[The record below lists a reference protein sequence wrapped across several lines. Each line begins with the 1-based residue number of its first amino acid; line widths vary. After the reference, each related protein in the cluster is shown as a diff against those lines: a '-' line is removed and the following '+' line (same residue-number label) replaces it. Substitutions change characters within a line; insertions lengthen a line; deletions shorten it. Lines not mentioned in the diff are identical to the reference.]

1 LNLNPMRF
9 SFFTKTESDSI
20 NQKIFRAA
28 VIIGLLTLVTR
39 AGAIVKELAV
49 ARTFGRSDAMDA
61 FLIAFL
67 LPSFFVTLIMG
78 AAGSALVPV
87 FVATRQNK
95 GQEAAE
101 TLLSSLIVITVAAL
115 SVLALL
121 MCSFAPYYLPYMA
134 HAFSPEKLR
143 LTRELLYL
151 LAPWLIFNGV
161 GQLATSV
168 LNAGEKFALPAL
180 VPLATPLIIIAC
192 VTLGAEKMGA
202 FALVAGS
209 LTGSVLEATLLVKLL
224 RDHGIRPRLRW
235 GGLDSS
241 LRMVLVQYAPLLAGA
256 FLMASVAVV
265 DQSMAAMLPAG
276 SVSALG
282 YANRIVSG
290 IAALGAN
297 AISAATLPYFSR
309 MAAASDWAGCRHTL
323 KRYVALIA
331 AITIPFTLL
340 LIAFSRP
347 IARLLYQR
355 GAFTAADT
363 ELVSHIQSFFAL
375 QIPFLLLC
383 ALLVRFLSAI
393 RRNDLLMYGCAINLT
408 INITLNF
415 ALMKIWGV
423 SGIALSTS
431 VVHFV
436 SFLFLSACTLTLL
449 VRRGSSV
456 ESTTIQAPASN

>member
-1 LNLNPMRF
+1 MRF
-9 SFFTKTESDSI
+9 PLFTKTDSDSI

-28 VIIGLLTLVTR
+28 LIIGLLTLLTR
-39 AGAIVKELAV
+39 VGTIVKELAV

-95 GQEAAE
+95 GREAAE
-101 TLLSSLIVITVAAL
+101 TLLSSLILITVAAL

-121 MCSFAPYYLPYMA
+121 MCIFAPYYLPYMA
-134 HAFSPEKLR
+134 HAFSPGKLR

-161 GQLATSV
+161 GQLVTSV

-180 VPLATPLIIIAC
+180 VPLVTPLAIIAC
-192 VTLGAEKMGA
+192 VMFTVGRLGA
-202 FALVAGS
+202 FALVGGSLAGS
-209 LTGSVLEATLLVKLL
+209 IVEAALLVKLL
-224 RDHGIRPRLRW
+224 RDHGIKPRLRW

-282 YANRIVSG
+282 YANRIVNG
-290 IAALGAN
+290 IAALGAT
-297 AISAATLPYFSR
+297 ALSAATLPYFSK
-309 MAAASDWAGCRHTL
+309 MAAAADWAGCRHTL

-331 AITIPFTLL
+331 GITVPFTLL

-347 IARLLYQR
+347 LSRLLYQR

-363 ELVSHIQSFFAL
+363 ELVAHIQAFFAL
-375 QIPFLLLC
+375 QIPFSMLC
-383 ALLVRFLSAI
+383 TLLVRFLSAI

-408 INITLNF
+408 VNITLNF

-423 SGIALSTS
+423 SGIALSTA
-431 VVHFV
+431 VVYMV
-436 SFLFLSACTLTLL
+436 SFMFLSACTLTLL
-449 VRRGSSV
+449 ARGSSL
-456 ESTTIQAPASN
+456 ESTTIQAQASH

>member
-1 LNLNPMRF
+1 MRF
-9 SFFTKTESDSI
+9 PFFTKSESDSI

-28 VIIGLLTLVTR
+28 LIIGLLTLLTR
-39 AGAIVKELAV
+39 VGTILKELAV

-95 GQEAAE
+95 GREAAE
-101 TLLSSLIVITVAAL
+101 TLLSSLILVTVVAL

-121 MCSFAPYYLPYMA
+121 MCIFAPYYLPYMA

-143 LTRELLYL
+143 LTRDLLYL

-161 GQLATSV
+161 GQLVTSV

-180 VPLATPLIIIAC
+180 VPLATPLAIIAC
-192 VTLGAEKMGA
+192 VTLAAERFGA

-209 LTGSVLEATLLVKLL
+209 LVGSILEAALLVKLL
-224 RDHGIRPRLRW
+224 RDHGIKPQLRW
-235 GGLDSS
+235 GGLDTS

-282 YANRIVSG
+282 YANRIVNG
-290 IAALGAN
+290 IAALGAT
-297 AISAATLPYFSR
+297 ALSAATLPYFSR
-309 MAAASDWAGCRHTL
+309 MAAAADWAGCRHTL
-323 KRYVALIA
+323 KRYVVLIA
-331 AITIPFTLL
+331 GTTVPFTLL

-347 IARLLYQR
+347 VSRLLYQR

-363 ELVSHIQSFFAL
+363 ELVAHIQAFYAL
-375 QIPFLLLC
+375 QIPFLMLC
-383 ALLVRFLSAI
+383 TLLVRFLSAI

-408 INITLNF
+408 VNITLNF

-423 SGIALSTS
+423 AGIALSTAA
-431 VVHFV
+431 VYIV
-436 SFLFLSACTLTLL
+436 SFTFLSACTLTLL
-449 VRRGSSV
+449 ARGSSL
-456 ESTTIQAPASN
+456 ESTTVQAQASH

>member
-1 LNLNPMRF
+1 LKLKPMKF
-9 SFFTKTESDSI
+9 PFFTNTESHSI

-28 VIIGLLTLVTR
+28 LIIGLLTLLTR
-39 AGAIVKELAV
+39 IGTIVKELAV
-49 ARTFGRSDAMDA
+49 AKTFGRSDAMDA

-67 LPSFFVTLIMG
+67 LPSFFITLVMG

-87 FVATRQNK
+87 FVATRQNQ
-95 GQEAAE
+95 GREAAE

-115 SVLALL
+115 TVLALL
-121 MCSFAPYYLPYMA
+121 MCVLAPYYLPYMA

-161 GQLATSV
+161 GQLVTSV

-180 VPLATPLIIIAC
+180 VPLVTPLVIIAC
-192 VTLGAEKMGA
+192 ITLAAAKLGA

-209 LTGSVLEATLLVKLL
+209 LGGSALEAALLVKLL
-224 RDHGIRPRLRW
+224 RDHGIKPRLRW

-290 IAALGAN
+290 IAALGAT
-297 AISAATLPYFSR
+297 ALSAATLPYFSR
-309 MAAASDWAGCRHTL
+309 MAAAADWAGCRHTL

-331 AITIPFTLL
+331 ATTVPFTLL

-347 IARLLYQR
+347 VSRLLYQR

-375 QIPFLLLC
+375 QIPFLMLC
-383 ALLVRFLSAI
+383 TLLVRFLSAI

-408 INITLNF
+408 VNITLNF

-423 SGIALSTS
+423 SGIALSTAL
-431 VVHFV
+431 VYMV

-449 VRRGSSV
+449 SRGSSL
-456 ESTTIQAPASN
+456 ESATVPAQASN

>member
-1 LNLNPMRF
+1 MRF
-9 SFFTKTESDSI
+9 PLFTKTESDSI

-28 VIIGLLTLVTR
+28 LIIGLLTLLMRVGT
-39 AGAIVKELAV
+39 IIKELAV

-95 GQEAAE
+95 GREAAE
-101 TLLSSLIVITVAAL
+101 TLLSSLVLITVAGL
-115 SVLALL
+115 SALALL
-121 MCSFAPYYLPYMA
+121 MCVFAPYYLPYMA

-161 GQLATSV
+161 GQLVTSV

-180 VPLATPLIIIAC
+180 VPLVTPLAIIAC
-192 VTLGAEKMGA
+192 IALAAERLGA

-209 LTGSVLEATLLVKLL
+209 LAGSAVEAALLVKLL
-224 RDHGIRPRLRW
+224 RDHGVRPRLRW
-235 GGLDSS
+235 GGLDAS

-256 FLMASVAVV
+256 FLMASVTVV

-309 MAAASDWAGCRHTL
+309 MAAAADWAGFRHTL

-331 AITIPFTLL
+331 SITVPFTLL

-347 IARLLYQR
+347 VSRLLYQR

-363 ELVSHIQSFFAL
+363 ELVAHIQAFYAL
-375 QIPFLLLC
+375 QIPFLMLC
-383 ALLVRFLSAI
+383 ALLVRFVSAI
-393 RRNDLLMYGCAINLT
+393 RRNDLLMYGCAINLSV
-408 INITLNF
+408 NITLNL

-423 SGIALSTS
+423 AGIALSTS
-431 VVHFV
+431 IVHLV
-436 SFLFLSACTLTLL
+436 SFLFLSACTFTLL
-449 VRRGSSV
+449 ARGSSL
-456 ESTTIQAPASN
+456 ESPTVQAQASH

>member
-1 LNLNPMRF
+1 MRF
-9 SFFTKTESDSI
+9 PFFTKTESDSI

-28 VIIGLLTLVTR
+28 VIIGLLTLLTR
-39 AGAIVKELAV
+39 VGTIVKELAV

-95 GQEAAE
+95 GREAAE
-101 TLLSSLIVITVAAL
+101 TLLSSLILITVAAL
-115 SVLALL
+115 SGLALL
-121 MCSFAPYYLPYMA
+121 MCIFAPYYLPYMA
-134 HAFSPEKLR
+134 HAFSAEKLR

-161 GQLATSV
+161 GQLVTSV

-180 VPLATPLIIIAC
+180 VPLVTPLAIIAC
-192 VTLGAEKMGA
+192 VTLAAEKVGA

-209 LTGSVLEATLLVKLL
+209 LGGSALEAALLVKLL

-241 LRMVLVQYAPLLAGA
+241 LRMVLIQYAPLLAGA

-290 IAALGAN
+290 IAALGAT
-297 AISAATLPYFSR
+297 ALSAATLPYFSK
-309 MAAASDWAGCRHTL
+309 MAAAADWAGCRHTL
-323 KRYVALIA
+323 KRYVMLIA
-331 AITIPFTLL
+331 GTTVPFTLL

-375 QIPFLLLC
+375 QIPFLMLC
-383 ALLVRFLSAI
+383 TLLVRFLSAI

-408 INITLNF
+408 VNIALNF

-423 SGIALSTS
+423 SGIAMSTA
-431 VVHFV
+431 VVYMV
-436 SFLFLSACTLTLL
+436 SFMFLSACTLTLL
-449 VRRGSSV
+449 ARGSSL
-456 ESTTIQAPASN
+456 ESATVQAQASN

>member
-1 LNLNPMRF
+1 MKFP
-9 SFFTKTESDSI
+9 FFTTIESDSI

-28 VIIGLLTLVTR
+28 VIIGLLTLLTR
-39 AGAIVKELAV
+39 VGTIVKELAV
-49 ARTFGRSDAMDA
+49 AKTFGRSDAMDA

-67 LPSFFVTLIMG
+67 LPSFFVTLVMG

-95 GQEAAE
+95 GHEAAE

-121 MCSFAPYYLPYMA
+121 MCIFAPYYLPYMA

-151 LAPWLIFNGV
+151 LAPWLIFNGL
-161 GQLATSV
+161 GQLVTSV

-180 VPLATPLIIIAC
+180 VPLVTPLAIIAC
-192 VTLGAEKMGA
+192 VTFAAGRMGA

-209 LTGSVLEATLLVKLL
+209 LAGSALEAALLVKLL
-224 RDHGIRPRLRW
+224 KDHGIRPRLRW
-235 GGLDSS
+235 SGLDPT

-256 FLMASVAVV
+256 FLMASVVVV

-290 IAALGAN
+290 IAALGCN

-309 MAAASDWAGCRHTL
+309 MAAACDWAGCRHTL

-331 AITIPFTLL
+331 ATTVPFTLL

-347 IARLLYQR
+347 AARLLYQR

-375 QIPFLLLC
+375 QIPFLMLC

-393 RRNDLLMYGCAINLT
+393 RRNDLLVYGCAINLT
-408 INITLNF
+408 VNITLNF

-431 VVHFV
+431 IVHFV
-436 SFLFLSACTLTLL
+436 SFLFLSACTFTLL
-449 VRRGSSV
+449 ARGSSL
-456 ESTTIQAPASN
+456 ESTAVQAQASN

>member
-1 LNLNPMRF
+1 MRF
-9 SFFTKTESDSI
+9 PFFTKTESDSI

-28 VIIGLLTLVTR
+28 LIIGLLTLLARVGT
-39 AGAIVKELAV
+39 IVKELAV

-87 FVATRQNK
+87 FVATRENK
-95 GQEAAE
+95 GREAAE
-101 TLLSSLIVITVAAL
+101 SLLSSLIIITVAAL
-115 SVLALL
+115 SMLALL

-161 GQLATSV
+161 GQLVTSV

-180 VPLATPLIIIAC
+180 VPLVTPLIILAC

-202 FALVAGS
+202 FALVVGS
-209 LTGSVLEATLLVKLL
+209 LTGSALEATLLVKLL

-235 GGLDSS
+235 GGMDSS
-241 LRMVLVQYAPLLAGA
+241 LRMVMLQYAPLLAGA

-282 YANRIVSG
+282 YANRIVSC
-290 IAALGAN
+290 IAALGSTAL
-297 AISAATLPYFSR
+297 SAATLPYFSK
-309 MAAASDWAGCRHTL
+309 MAAAADWAGCRHTL

-331 AITIPFTLL
+331 ATTVPFTLL

-375 QIPFLLLC
+375 QIPFLMLC
-383 ALLVRFLSAI
+383 TLLVRFLSAI

-408 INITLNF
+408 VNIALNF

-423 SGIALSTS
+423 SGIALSTA
-431 VVHFV
+431 VVYIV
-436 SFLFLSACTLTLL
+436 SFTFLSVCTLTLL
-449 VRRGSSV
+449 ARGSSL
-456 ESTTIQAPASN
+456 ESTTVTAQASH

>member
-1 LNLNPMRF
+1 MRF
-9 SFFTKTESDSI
+9 PFFIKTESDSI

-28 VIIGLLTLVTR
+28 LIIGLLTLLTR
-39 AGAIVKELAV
+39 VGTIVKELAV

-95 GQEAAE
+95 GREAAE
-101 TLLSSLIVITVAAL
+101 TLLSSLVLLTVGAL

-121 MCSFAPYYLPYMA
+121 MCVFAPYYLPYMA
-134 HAFSPEKLR
+134 HAFSAEKLR

-161 GQLATSV
+161 GQLVTSV

-180 VPLATPLIIIAC
+180 VPLVTPLIIIAC

-209 LTGSVLEATLLVKLL
+209 LTGSALEAALLVKLL
-224 RDHGIRPRLRW
+224 TAHGITPRLRW
-235 GGLDSS
+235 GGLDPS
-241 LRMVLVQYAPLLAGA
+241 LRIVLVQYAPLLAGA

-290 IAALGAN
+290 IAALGAT
-297 AISAATLPYFSR
+297 ALSAATLPYFSK
-309 MAAASDWAGCRHTL
+309 MAAAADWAGCRHTL
-323 KRYVALIA
+323 KRYVTLIA
-331 AITIPFTLL
+331 ATTVPFTLL

-375 QIPFLLLC
+375 QIPFLMLC
-383 ALLVRFLSAI
+383 TLLVRFLSAI

-408 INITLNF
+408 VNITLNF

-423 SGIALSTS
+423 SGIALSTA
-431 VVHFV
+431 VVYMV
-436 SFLFLSACTLTLL
+436 SFTFLSACTLTLL
-449 VRRGSSV
+449 ARGSSL
-456 ESTTIQAPASN
+456 ESTTVQAQASN

>member
-1 LNLNPMRF
+1 MRF
-9 SFFTKTESDSI
+9 PFFTKTESDSI

-39 AGAIVKELAV
+39 VGTIIKELAV

-67 LPSFFVTLIMG
+67 LPSFFVTLVMG

-95 GQEAAE
+95 GLEVAE
-101 TLLSSLIVITVAAL
+101 RLLSSLILITVAAL

-151 LAPWLIFNGV
+151 LAPWLVFNGV
-161 GQLATSV
+161 GQLVTSV

-180 VPLATPLIIIAC
+180 VPVVTPLIIIAC

-202 FALVAGS
+202 FALVVGS
-209 LTGSVLEATLLVKLL
+209 LTGSALEATLLVKLL
-224 RDHGIRPRLRW
+224 RDHGIKPRLRW

-241 LRMVLVQYAPLLAGA
+241 LRMVMLQYAPLLAGA

-290 IAALGAN
+290 IAALGAT
-297 AISAATLPYFSR
+297 ALSAATLPYFSK
-309 MAAASDWAGCRHTL
+309 MAAAADWAGCRHTL

-331 AITIPFTLL
+331 ATTVPFTLL

-375 QIPFLLLC
+375 QIPFLMLC
-383 ALLVRFLSAI
+383 TLLVRFLSAI

-408 INITLNF
+408 VNIALNF

-423 SGIALSTS
+423 SGIAMSTA
-431 VVHFV
+431 VVYMV
-436 SFLFLSACTLTLL
+436 SFTFLSACTLTLL
-449 VRRGSSV
+449 ARGSSL
-456 ESTTIQAPASN
+456 ESTTVPAQVSH

>member
-1 LNLNPMRF
+1 
-9 SFFTKTESDSI
+9 
-20 NQKIFRAA
+20 
-28 VIIGLLTLVTR
+28 
-39 AGAIVKELAV
+39 
-49 ARTFGRSDAMDA
+49 MDA

-67 LPSFFVTLIMG
+67 LPSFFVTLVMG

-95 GQEAAE
+95 GLEAAE
-101 TLLSSLIVITVAAL
+101 TLLSSLMVITVAAL
-115 SVLALL
+115 SALALL

-161 GQLATSV
+161 GQLVTSV

-180 VPLATPLIIIAC
+180 VPLVTPLLIIAC

-202 FALVAGS
+202 FALVVGSLAGS
-209 LTGSVLEATLLVKLL
+209 ALEATLLVKLL
-224 RDHGIRPRLRW
+224 RDHGIKPRLRW

-241 LRMVLVQYAPLLAGA
+241 LRMVMLQYAPLLAGA

-297 AISAATLPYFSR
+297 AISAATLPYFSK
-309 MAAASDWAGCRHTL
+309 MAVAADWAGCRHTL

-331 AITIPFTLL
+331 ATTVPFTLL

-408 INITLNF
+408 VNIGLNF
-415 ALMKIWGV
+415 ALM
-423 SGIALSTS
+423 
-431 VVHFV
+431 
-436 SFLFLSACTLTLL
+436 
-449 VRRGSSV
+449 
-456 ESTTIQAPASN
+456 

>member
-1 LNLNPMRF
+1 MRF
-9 SFFTKTESDSI
+9 PFFTKTESDSI

-28 VIIGLLTLVTR
+28 LIIGLLTLLTR
-39 AGAIVKELAV
+39 VGTIVKELAV

-87 FVATRQNK
+87 FVAIRQNK
-95 GQEAAE
+95 GREAAE
-101 TLLSSLIVITVAAL
+101 TLLSSLILITVAAL

-121 MCSFAPYYLPYMA
+121 MCIFAPYYLPYMA
-134 HAFSPEKLR
+134 HAFSPEKVR

-161 GQLATSV
+161 GQLVTSV

-180 VPLATPLIIIAC
+180 VPLVTPLAIIAC
-192 VTLGAEKMGA
+192 VTFAAERVGA

-209 LTGSVLEATLLVKLL
+209 LAGSALEAALLVRLL

-235 GGLDSS
+235 GGLDPS
-241 LRMVLVQYAPLLAGA
+241 LRMVLIQYAPLLAGA

-282 YANRIVSG
+282 YANRIVNG
-290 IAALGAN
+290 IAALGAT
-297 AISAATLPYFSR
+297 ALSAATLPYFSK
-309 MAAASDWAGCRHTL
+309 MAAAADWAGCRHTL
-323 KRYVALIA
+323 KRYVVLIA
-331 AITIPFTLL
+331 GTTVPFTLL

-375 QIPFLLLC
+375 QIPFLMLC
-383 ALLVRFLSAI
+383 TLLVRFLSAI

-408 INITLNF
+408 VNITLNF

-423 SGIALSTS
+423 SGIALSTA
-431 VVHFV
+431 VVYMV
-436 SFLFLSACTLTLL
+436 SFMFLSACTLTLL
-449 VRRGSSV
+449 ARGSSL
-456 ESTTIQAPASN
+456 ESTTVQAQASH

>member
-1 LNLNPMRF
+1 
-9 SFFTKTESDSI
+9 
-20 NQKIFRAA
+20 
-28 VIIGLLTLVTR
+28 
-39 AGAIVKELAV
+39 
-49 ARTFGRSDAMDA
+49 
-61 FLIAFL
+61 
-67 LPSFFVTLIMG
+67 
-78 AAGSALVPV
+78 
-87 FVATRQNK
+87 
-95 GQEAAE
+95 
-101 TLLSSLIVITVAAL
+101 LIVITVAAL

-121 MCSFAPYYLPYMA
+121 MCTFAPYYLPYMA

-161 GQLATSV
+161 GQLVTSV

-180 VPLATPLIIIAC
+180 VPLVTPLIIIAC

-209 LTGSVLEATLLVKLL
+209 LTGSALEATLLVKLL

-241 LRMVLVQYAPLLAGA
+241 LRMVMLQYAPLLAGA

-290 IAALGAN
+290 IAALGSTAL
-297 AISAATLPYFSR
+297 SAATLPYFSK
-309 MAAASDWAGCRHTL
+309 MAAAADWGGCRHTL

-331 AITIPFTLL
+331 ATTVPFTLL
-340 LIAFSRP
+340 LIVFSRP

-375 QIPFLLLC
+375 QIPFLMLC
-383 ALLVRFLSAI
+383 TLLVRFLSAV

-408 INITLNF
+408 VNIALNF

-423 SGIALSTS
+423 SGIALSTA
-431 VVHFV
+431 VVYIV
-436 SFLFLSACTLTLL
+436 SFTFLSACTLTLL
-449 VRRGSSV
+449 ARGSSL
-456 ESTTIQAPASN
+456 ESTTVPVQASH

>member
-1 LNLNPMRF
+1 MRF
-9 SFFTKTESDSI
+9 PFFAKIESDSI

-39 AGAIVKELAV
+39 VGTIVKELAV

-67 LPSFFVTLIMG
+67 LPSFFVTLVMG

-101 TLLSSLIVITVAAL
+101 TLLSSLIVITVTAL

-121 MCSFAPYYLPYMA
+121 MCIFSPYYLPYMA
-134 HAFSPEKLR
+134 HAFSPQKLR

-161 GQLATSV
+161 GQLVTSV

-180 VPLATPLIIIAC
+180 VPLVTPLVIIAC
-192 VTLGAEKMGA
+192 ITFASERLGA

-209 LTGSVLEATLLVKLL
+209 LAGSALEAALLVRLL

-235 GGLDSS
+235 GGLDPT

-265 DQSMAAMLPAG
+265 DQSMAAMLPSG

-290 IAALGAN
+290 IAALGSTAL
-297 AISAATLPYFSR
+297 SAATLPYFSK

-331 AITIPFTLL
+331 ATTVPFTLL

-347 IARLLYQR
+347 VARLLYQR
-355 GAFTAADT
+355 GAFTSADT
-363 ELVSHIQSFFAL
+363 ELVAHIQSFFAL
-375 QIPFLLLC
+375 QIPFLMLC
-383 ALLVRFLSAI
+383 TLLVRFLSAI

-408 INITLNF
+408 VNITLNF

-423 SGIALSTS
+423 SGIAMSTA
-431 VVHFV
+431 VVYMV
-436 SFLFLSACTLTLL
+436 SFMFLSACTLTLL
-449 VRRGSSV
+449 ARGSSL
-456 ESTTIQAPASN
+456 ESTAVQAQASN

>member
-1 LNLNPMRF
+1 MRF
-9 SFFTKTESDSI
+9 PFFTKTESDSI

-39 AGAIVKELAV
+39 VGTIIKELAV

-67 LPSFFVTLIMG
+67 LPSFFVTLVMG

-95 GQEAAE
+95 GLEAAE
-101 TLLSSLIVITVAAL
+101 NLLSSLMVITVAAL
-115 SVLALL
+115 SALALL

-161 GQLATSV
+161 GQLVTSV

-180 VPLATPLIIIAC
+180 VPLVTPLLIIAC
-192 VTLGAEKMGA
+192 VTLGAEKIGA
-202 FALVAGS
+202 FALVVGSLAGS
-209 LTGSVLEATLLVKLL
+209 AVEATLLVKLL

-241 LRMVLVQYAPLLAGA
+241 LRMVMLQYAPLLAGA

-297 AISAATLPYFSR
+297 AISAATLPYFSK
-309 MAAASDWAGCRHTL
+309 MAVAADWAGCRHTL

-331 AITIPFTLL
+331 ATTVPFTLL

-408 INITLNF
+408 VNITLNF